1 MFVLHCKQGVFEGVM
16 PGNIVLEASSFCSG
30 GGGSGGEGL
39 TLAPTEGLASATP
52 HRASSGGLGG
62 SAPGRPKLAFDVRQ
76 PSFGPGSPEAPIHEI
91 ARAVKA
97 RSTPRDGAYSS
108 KAPAIGRFSFEG
120 RHGEAVGG
128 KSVDGGEISR
138 GRKDAMTDGGIVGP
152 VVEDVPRGSRAWT
165 GDGGGKGA
173 GEWEGGDSDED
184 SSDEEDDDLVLHP

>member
-1 MFVLHCKQGVFEGVM
+1 M
-16 PGNIVLEASSFCSG
+16 PGNIVLDASSFCSSR
-30 GGGSGGEGL
+30 GGSGGEGL
-39 TLAPTEGLASATP
+39 TLTPSEGLSSATS
-52 HRASSGGLGG
+52 HRASSEGLGG

-97 RSTPRDGAYSS
+97 RKTPRDGSFS
-108 KAPAIGRFSFEG
+108 KAPAIGQFSFDG
-120 RHGEAVGG
+120 RHEEAASS
-128 KSVDGGEISR
+128 KSEISR
-138 GRKDAMTDGGIVGP
+138 GRKDAMTDGEIVGP
-152 VVEDVPRGSRAWT
+152 FVEDVSRGSRAWT